1 MAVSQRLV
9 AVGYGV
15 TANITASH
23 AVARGSIPRIR
34 NLFYT
39 HCVERVL
46 LVDTSFWDSCLV
58 SLDGAKVATR
68 EVAVGLKG
76 ITGGPCTR
84 GPQLSPFAN
93 KISR

>member
-1 MAVSQRLV
+1 
-9 AVGYGV
+9 
-15 TANITASH
+15 
-23 AVARGSIPRIR
+23 
-34 NLFYT
+34 
-39 HCVERVL
+39 VERVL